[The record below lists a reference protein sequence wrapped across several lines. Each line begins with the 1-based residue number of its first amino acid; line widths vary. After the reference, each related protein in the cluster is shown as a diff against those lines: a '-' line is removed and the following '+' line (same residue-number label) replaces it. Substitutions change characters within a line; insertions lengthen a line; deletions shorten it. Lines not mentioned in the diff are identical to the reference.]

1 MANVEVD
8 FLVIGS
14 GLAGLT
20 FALRVAPYGSVALLT
35 KKTRTDANSSWAQG
49 GIAGVLA
56 DDDSFELHKQDTL
69 VAGAG
74 LCNEEAVAV
83 LVHEGPERIHDLI
96 ALGAS
101 FNKEVDAQGQNV
113 LSLGREGG
121 HSRNR
126 IVHTA
131 DYTGWECERTLLDAV
146 KARPEITV
154 FEHLFVTDLAVDHLT
169 LSATPDLSSD
179 PSPGLSP
186 SPPSPERRGELAF
199 LPLSVSE
206 SGYRLAGVGGEAGAR
221 LVCLGANALNVET
234 GEMQGF
240 RSRATLLA
248 TGGCGQIYQHTTNP
262 LVATGDGVAMA
273 WRAGSAVAN
282 MEFIQ
287 FHPTTLF
294 HPDARAF
301 LITEALRGEGGIL
314 RHEDGE
320 RFMQNYHPLGE
331 LAPRDIVARAIV
343 SEMKRR
349 NVSHVSLDVTHLD
362 PTFLREHFPT
372 VYERCLSVGI
382 DITRMPIPIVPAQHY
397 QCGGVV
403 TDLDGATDID
413 RLYAAGEVAS
423 TGVHGANRLASNS
436 LLEAMVFG
444 QRAADHALAHCT
456 MPSPPSR
463 TAEPYESADSG
474 VPRTPAEVDALRV
487 EARELMSRYVGIVR
501 TTAELETVR
510 ARMSAILEALNRTQ
524 SCGVEVWEARNA
536 AQVGLLIIESALRR
550 HESRGLHYVLDYPS
564 AVESERHDTV
574 LRAPSGGSDGD
585 FK

>member
-1 MANVEVD
+1 VNALADVEVD

-20 FALRVAPYGSVALLT
+20 FALRAAPHGSVALLT
-35 KKTRTDANSSWAQG
+35 KKTRSDANSSWAQG

-69 VAGAG
+69 IAGAG

-96 ALGAS
+96 RLGANFNRELDALGQ
-101 FNKEVDAQGQNV
+101 EV

-146 KARPEITV
+146 KARPDIAV
-154 FEHLFVTDLAVDHLT
+154 YEHLFVTDLAI
-169 LSATPDLSSD
+169 
-179 PSPGLSP
+179 
-186 SPPSPERRGELAF
+186 
-199 LPLSVSE
+199 SE
-206 SGYRLAGVGGEAGAR
+206 VNGST
-221 LVCLGANALNVET
+221 VCLGADALNVET
-234 GEMQGF
+234 GEIQTF
-240 RSRATLLA
+240 RARATLLA
-248 TGGCGQIYQHTTNP
+248 TGGCGQVYLHTTNP

-273 WRAGSAVAN
+273 WRAGAAIAN

-287 FHPTTLF
+287 FHPTTLY

-301 LITEALRGEGGIL
+301 LITEALRGEGGL
-314 RHEDGE
+314 LKHADGE
-320 RFMQNYHPLGE
+320 RFMQNYHPLAE

-349 NVSHVSLDVTHLD
+349 NVEFVTLDATHLD
-362 PTFLREHFPT
+362 PQFIKTHFPT

-382 DITRMPIPIVPAQHY
+382 DITKVPIPIVPAQHY

-403 TDLDGATDID
+403 TDLHGATNID
-413 RLYAAGEVAS
+413 RLYAAGEVAC

-444 QRAADHALAHCT
+444 QRAADHALASCSSMSAGGGSSLLAET
-456 MPSPPSR
+456 VSAAPSLSPEQITDIR
-463 TAEPYESADSG
+463 KQAQH
-474 VPRTPAEVDALRV
+474 
-487 EARELMSRYVGIVR
+487 LMSHYVGIVR
-501 TTAELETVR
+501 TTAELEAVHGEMTVLL
-510 ARMSAILEALNRTQ
+510 AKLTDAAA
-524 SCGVEVWEARNA
+524 CDVDAWEARNA
-536 AQVGLLIIESALRR
+536 AQVGLLIIESALHR
-550 HESRGLHYVLDYPS
+550 HESRGLHYVLDYPNL
-564 AVESERHDTV
+564 VESERHDTV
-574 LRAPSGGSDGD
+574 LVRSV
-585 FK
+585 

>member
-20 FALRVAPYGSVALLT
+20 YALRVAAHGSVALLT

-49 GIAGVLA
+49 GIAGVLS

-69 VAGAG
+69 IAGAG
-74 LCNEEAVAV
+74 LCNEVAVAV
-83 LVHEGPERIHDLI
+83 LVHEGPERIHDLMR
-96 ALGAS
+96 LGAS
-101 FNKEVDAQGQNV
+101 FNRELDAQGQNV

-154 FEHLFVTDLAVDHLT
+154 YEHFFVTDLEIAESERGSDLT
-169 LSATPDLSSD
+169 HTGK
-179 PSPGLSP
+179 SPGSSP
-186 SPPSPERRGELAF
+186 KGEG
-199 LPLSVSE
+199 SE
-206 SGYRLAGVGGEAGAR
+206 SGGYARRLGP
-221 LVCLGANALNVET
+221 VCLGANALNVET
-234 GEMQGF
+234 GEMQAF
-240 RSRATLLA
+240 RARATLLA
-248 TGGCGQIYQHTTNP
+248 TGGCGQIYLHTTNP

-273 WRAGSAVAN
+273 WRAGAAVAN

-287 FHPTTLF
+287 FHPTTLY

-301 LITEALRGEGGIL
+301 LITEALRGEGGLL

-320 RFMQNYHPLGE
+320 RFMQNYHPLAE

-349 NVSHVSLDVTHLD
+349 DVSHVTLDVTHLD
-362 PTFLREHFPT
+362 AGFLREHFPT
-372 VYERCLSVGI
+372 VYERCMSVGI

-403 TDLDGATDID
+403 TDLDGATDIE

-444 QRAADHALAHCT
+444 QRAADHSLKHCAAA
-456 MPSPPSR
+456 PAAAGKSR
-463 TAEPYESADSG
+463 GFDAADSG
-474 VPRTPAEVDALRV
+474 IQRLPSEIAASRETAQ
-487 EARELMSRYVGIVR
+487 ELMSRYVGIVR
-501 TTAELETVR
+501 TTAELEKVR
-510 ARMSAILEALNRTQ
+510 AQMAAILGELNAAPA
-524 SCGVEVWEARNA
+524 CGVEIWEARNA

-550 HESRGLHYVLDYPS
+550 HESRGLHYVLDYPT

-574 LRAPSGGSDGD
+574 LRASNQR
-585 FK
+585 